1 VDRRGSASLFICNTA
16 SQCAVDDR
24 LAFVATASLLLIPVA
39 LIRKVAIFLMCA
51 FAGLAW
57 SLYFVQERL
66 QYEFPPALEGVD
78 LQIEGR
84 VDGLPRGDHQ
94 GATFAFVITNYTRL
108 LRGVDV
114 DVEKLPRRVY
124 LTWSSAWRESEKIPI
139 IQPGQQWQL
148 RVKFKRPHGVINPH
162 GFDFEQWLFHQGYG
176 AYGSIRSGEKME
188 QAAPWSF
195 AQWIESHRWN
205 LRDKIKRLLHDNR
218 PYAGVLVALVMG
230 DQNAIDQADWRVFNA
245 TGIGHLISISGLHV
259 TMLAGLGALVA
270 SRVWRRGSL
279 PLVMPVPRVTAAAGF
294 ITAFFYA
301 WIAGFQIPAQRTM
314 YMVGVVAIAV
324 WSGRLPRAFDIW
336 WWALAVVLV
345 LDPMAAYTPGFW
357 LSFGA
362 VAAILYAMGDS
373 SGLIGIPTG
382 KELEVS
388 SRERI
393 IQALKEAC
401 RLQAVVTLALIPCT
415 LYWFYQFSVVSPLA
429 NAIAI
434 PLVSYIVTPL
444 AMIGVVMPD
453 GLARPLLLLAHTAM
467 EWLTLLLKVMA
478 SWDWAVAYS
487 HQPGLLL
494 LALSLIGIAIA
505 IRPGSIRKTL
515 ASRLTGC
522 ALCACLFIPPKTDLA
537 YGEFQAT
544 VLDIGQGTAVLIE
557 TQSKRLL
564 YDTGPIQ
571 GKKDDAGERI
581 ILPFFRG
588 EGIHQIDRMVISHSD
603 SDHVGGAQT
612 YCARLP
618 LTSCWALCLTII
630 HCCAHCVRKKS
641 QCCPADMVNRGA
653 GMESTF

>member
-1 VDRRGSASLFICNTA
+1 
-16 SQCAVDDR
+16 
-24 LAFVATASLLLIPVA
+24 
-39 LIRKVAIFLMCA
+39 
-51 FAGLAW
+51 
-57 SLYFVQERL
+57 
-66 QYEFPPALEGVD
+66 
-78 LQIEGR
+78 
-84 VDGLPRGDHQ
+84 
-94 GATFAFVITNYTRL
+94 
-108 LRGVDV
+108 
-114 DVEKLPRRVY
+114 
-124 LTWSSAWRESEKIPI
+124 
-139 IQPGQQWQL
+139 
-148 RVKFKRPHGVINPH
+148 
-162 GFDFEQWLFHQGYG
+162 
-176 AYGSIRSGEKME
+176 
-188 QAAPWSF
+188 
-195 AQWIESHRWN
+195 
-205 LRDKIKRLLHDNR
+205 
-218 PYAGVLVALVMG
+218 
-230 DQNAIDQADWRVFNA
+230 
-245 TGIGHLISISGLHV
+245 
-259 TMLAGLGALVA
+259 
-270 SRVWRRGSL
+270 
-279 PLVMPVPRVTAAAGF
+279 
-294 ITAFFYA
+294 
-301 WIAGFQIPAQRTM
+301 M

-336 WWALAVVLV
+336 WWALLVVLI

-382 KELEVS
+382 RELEKTAV
-388 SRERI
+388 ERMK
-393 IQALKEAC
+393 QALKEAC

-434 PLVSYIVTPL
+434 PLVSYVVTPL

-453 GLARPLLLLAHTAM
+453 ALARPLLLLAHTAM
-467 EWLTLLLKVMA
+467 EWLALLLKLMA

-487 HQPGLLL
+487 HQPGLLM

-505 IRPGSIRKTL
+505 IRPGSIRETI
-515 ASRLTGC
+515 ASRLAGC

-588 EGIHQIDRMVISHSD
+588 EGIHHIDRMVISHSD

-612 YCARLP
+612 LLREIAFDSMLGSLPDHNPLLRSLRQKKVPALPCRYGQSWRWDGVDFLVWHPHEDINFDASHYGGKPNEMSCVLEVRNRSTSFWLTGDAERDAEAALVDRLRHQHIPRQGRSVVFMAPHHGSKTSSSLDLLKAINPNWAFAQNGYRNRYNHPHPTVRARYQDLGLP
-618 LTSCWALCLTII
+618 FLQTPNTGAQLWRFGNTPRQKNTPILLREDRRRIWHDRS
-630 HCCAHCVRKKS
+630 S
-641 QCCPADMVNRGA
+641 QP
-653 GMESTF
+653 